1 MKAMVMLLARLNS
14 QLVTVSSD
22 HMMQMNL
29 NGKIEP
35 RLLAALLSVC

>member
-1 MKAMVMLLARLNS
+1 MLLASLNS

-22 HMMQMNL
+22 HMMQMMQMNL